1 MKQITH
7 NVRIPPLTDIEQ
19 MMGCYRALF
28 SMLGLPNAMPF
39 PMGSGFTH
47 PVEAEQSKMMTDFY
61 NTKIVV
67 EQLMRDR
74 ISVKLADCRV
84 GESVAVFIF
93 TYEES

>member
-7 NVRIPPLTDIEQ
+7 SVQIPPLTDVEQ
-19 MMGCYRALF
+19 LLGCYRALF
-28 SMLGLPNAMPF
+28 DMLGLPNSMPF
-39 PMGSGFTH
+39 PLGSGFTH
-47 PVEAEQSKMMTDFY
+47 PVEAENTKLMTAFY

-84 GESVAVFIF
+84 NQIMVTFIF
-93 TYEES
+93 SYQES